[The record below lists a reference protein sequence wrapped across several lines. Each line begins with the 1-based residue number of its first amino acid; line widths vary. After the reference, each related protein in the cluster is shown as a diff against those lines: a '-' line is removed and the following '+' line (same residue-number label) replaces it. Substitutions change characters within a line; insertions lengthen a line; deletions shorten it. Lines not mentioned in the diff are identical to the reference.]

1 MSIIEQRYREGC
13 KQLGISPSLNF
24 TRAAKYEELHS
35 KIKKET
41 IIQEKDEGTKEKKLE
56 ETYDAE
62 LPKEVFDFL
71 LFICFSLFLCYF
83 FYIKLLNY

>member
-24 TRAAKYEELHS
+24 TRAAKYEELSS

-41 IIQEKDEGTKEKKLE
+41 ISKEKEEGTKEKKLE
-56 ETYDAE
+56 ETYDDE
-62 LPKEVFDFL
+62 LPKEV
-71 LFICFSLFLCYF
+71 INFSF
-83 FYIKLLNY
+83 